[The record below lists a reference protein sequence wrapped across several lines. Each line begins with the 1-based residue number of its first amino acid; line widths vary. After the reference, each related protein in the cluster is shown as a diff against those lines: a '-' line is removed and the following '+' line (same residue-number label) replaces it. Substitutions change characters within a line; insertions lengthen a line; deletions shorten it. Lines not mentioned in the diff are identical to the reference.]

1 MNCSQQESN
10 AMKRSGELTN
20 KNMKL
25 IATITPIIT
34 HVSQEAE
41 ETIPAGNI

>member
-1 MNCSQQESN
+1 MNCNQQERN
-10 AMKRSGELTN
+10 AMKRSGEFTN

-25 IATITPIIT
+25 IATVIPTIT
-34 HVSQEAE
+34 HVSQLAE